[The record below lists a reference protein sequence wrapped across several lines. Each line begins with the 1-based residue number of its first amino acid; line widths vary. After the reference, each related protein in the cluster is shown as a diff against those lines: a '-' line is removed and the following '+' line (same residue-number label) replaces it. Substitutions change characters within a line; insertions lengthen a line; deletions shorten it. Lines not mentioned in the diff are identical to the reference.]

1 MTDSPPLNF
10 TPRHNALALTGEAP
24 LWDVT
29 RDCLWWL
36 DIQGQRLLRHQP
48 DGTDAAIPL
57 PGQCGLIALGE
68 SGRLV
73 LGMEDGLVALDPE
86 TMAWERLSDTEADAS
101 TRRLN
106 DGKPDRLGR
115 LWFGSMDMSG
125 RGIPTGG
132 LFRRD
137 VDGTINKVL
146 DDVAIPNAI
155 VGDPASD
162 AIWFTDTPTRKLE
175 RFDLAQDGGISKR
188 STLLT
193 LPEGAHP
200 DGMSMDG
207 EGKLWLAIVGPGEL
221 IRIDPASGEILARIA
236 LPVRRPTMAIWSD
249 RTLFVTSQRRFL
261 CAAELGQQLMAGN
274 LIGAAGSLGSGPDL
288 RVAGV

>member
-1 MTDSPPLNF
+1 MQTTYDF
-10 TPRHNALALTGEAP
+10 TLRHDALALTGETP
-24 LWDVT
+24 LWDAG
-29 RDCLWWL
+29 RGCLWWL

-48 DGTDAAIPL
+48 EGENSAIPL
-57 PGQCGLIALGE
+57 PGQCGLIAFGD

-73 LGMEDGLVALDPE
+73 LGLEDGLVALDPE
-86 TMAWERLSDTEADAS
+86 TMAWERLSDTEAEAPL
-101 TRRLN
+101 RRLN
-106 DGKPDRLGR
+106 DGKPDRRGR

-125 RGIPTGG
+125 RGATTGG

-137 VDGTINKVL
+137 RDGRIEKVL
-146 DDVAIPNAI
+146 NDIAIPNAI
-155 VGDPASD
+155 VGDPAAD
-162 AIWFTDTPTRKLE
+162 AIWFTDTPGRALE
-175 RFDLAQDGGISKR
+175 RLDLAPDGSIAAR
-188 STLLT
+188 HTLLT

-207 EGKLWLAIVGPGEL
+207 EGKLWLAVVGPGEL
-221 IRIDPASGEILARIA
+221 LRIAPETGEILARLV

-261 CAAELGQQLMAGN
+261 DTEGLRAQPLAGQ
-274 LIGAAGSLGSGPDL
+274 LIGAPGSCGAGPVL

>member
-1 MTDSPPLNF
+1 MTPTDFDF
-10 TPRHNALALTGEAP
+10 TLRHDAMALTAEVP
-24 LWDVT
+24 LWDAE
-29 RDCLWWL
+29 RGCLWWA
-36 DIQGQRLLRHQP
+36 DIQGQRLLRHVP
-48 DGTDAAIPL
+48 GGAETMIAL

-73 LGMEDGLVALDPE
+73 LGLENGLVALDPE
-86 TMAWERLSDTEADAS
+86 TMVWESLSDTESDAPE
-101 TRRLN
+101 RRLN
-106 DGKPDRLGR
+106 DGKPDRRGR

-137 VDGTINKVL
+137 TDGTVVKVL
-146 DDVAIPNAI
+146 SDIAIPNAI
-155 VGDPASD
+155 VGDPQAD
-162 AIWFTDTPTRKLE
+162 AIWFTDTPSRKLE
-175 RFDLAQDGGISKR
+175 RLDLDPDGNIAQR

-207 EGKLWLAIVGPGEL
+207 EGQLWLALVGPGEL
-221 IRIDPASGEILARIA
+221 LRIDPANGEIRTRLS
-236 LPVRRPTMAIWSD
+236 LPVRRPTMAVWSD
-249 RTLFVTSQRRFL
+249 TTLFVTSQRRFL
-261 CAAELGQQLMAGN
+261 NAEELGQQPLAGN
-274 LIGAAGSLGSGPDL
+274 LIGADGPCGAGPVL